1 MRVWFGV
8 GRAVPFAGRLEF
20 YFAGS
25 MKDLAKILKLLEL
38 SASQNDGEALNAV
51 RKANEMRVKAG
62 LEWKQVFEKLS
73 GTPGSITEIIPPIS
87 PRRPQ
92 PKFHTVNT
100 MLDEILN
107 RSLSDVHRARMEEI
121 KYSYELLDSL
131 SGKEINALINTYN
144 GNIS

>member
-1 MRVWFGV
+1 MGLVWGGADDLPV
-8 GRAVPFAGRLEF
+8 AGQIEN

-25 MKDLAKILKLLEL
+25 MKDLGKILKLLEL
-38 SASQNDGEALNAV
+38 STSQNDGEALNAV
-51 RKANEMRVKAG
+51 RKANEMRAKAG
-62 LEWKQVFEKLS
+62 LEWKEVFEKLS

-131 SGKEINALINTYN
+131 SGKEINALINTFN